1 MIKLFLV
8 DDHEMMRLG
17 LRQALSKERDITVVG
32 EAAGFDEA
40 LVSLGSL
47 EADVAL
53 LDVRLPERS
62 GIELC
67 REVVDQKPGLRCLI
81 YTSAPGD
88 GPLQE
93 AILAG
98 ASGYLLKDAPRE
110 ELVEAIRRVAD
121 GQSLIDPAVT
131 ARLMSRLREGSSDP
145 VAHLTEQERN
155 VLDLVGEGLTNRE
168 IAEQLFLAEQTVKN
182 YVSRVLVKLDMRRTQ
197 AALFAA
203 QRRSSAESL

>member
-1 MIKLFLV
+1 MIKLFIV

-17 LRQALSKERDITVVG
+17 LSQALSKESDIAVVG

-40 LVSLGSL
+40 LALL
-47 EADVAL
+47 ELVETDVAL
-53 LDVRLPERS
+53 LDVRLPVRS

-67 REVVDQKPGLRCLI
+67 REIVVRQPSIRCLI
-81 YTSAPGD
+81 YTSTPGD

-98 ASGYLLKDAPRE
+98 ASGYLLKDASRDD
-110 ELVEAIRRVAD
+110 LVEAVRRVGS

-131 ARLMSRLREGSSDP
+131 ARLISALREGSDP
-145 VAHLTEQERN
+145 VARLTEQERN
-155 VLDLVGEGLTNRE
+155 VLDLIGEGLTNRE
-168 IAEQLFLAEQTVKN
+168 IAERLFLAEQTVKN
-182 YVSRVLVKLDMRRTQ
+182 YVSRVLMKLDMRRTQ

-203 QRRSSAESL
+203 QRRSAADFE

>member
-1 MIKLFLV
+1 MIRLLIV

-17 LRQALSKERDITVVG
+17 LRQALAKEPDIAVVG
-32 EAAGFDEA
+32 EAGGFDEA
-40 LVSLGSL
+40 LSLL
-47 EADVAL
+47 DTVAADVAL

-67 REVVDQKPGLRCLI
+67 REIVVRDPTVRCLI
-81 YTSAPGD
+81 YTSTPGD

-98 ASGYLLKDAPRE
+98 ASGYLLKDASRD
-110 ELVEAIRRVAD
+110 ELVQAIRRVAD
-121 GQSLIDPAVT
+121 GQSLIDPSVMS
-131 ARLMSRLREGSSDP
+131 RLMSTLRDGLTDP

-155 VLDLVGEGLTNRE
+155 VLDLIGEGLTNRE
-168 IAEQLFLAEQTVKN
+168 IAERLFLAEQTVKN
-182 YVSRVLVKLDMRRTQ
+182 YVSRVLMKLDMRRTQ

-203 QRRSSAESL
+203 QRRGATELQ

>member
-145 VAHLTEQERN
+145 VAQLTEQERN